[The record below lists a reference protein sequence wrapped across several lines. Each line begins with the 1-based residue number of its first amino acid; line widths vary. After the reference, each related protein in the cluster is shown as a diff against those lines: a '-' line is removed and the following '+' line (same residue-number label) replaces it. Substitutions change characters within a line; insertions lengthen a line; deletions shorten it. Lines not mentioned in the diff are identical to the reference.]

1 MEKQM
6 YEFSI
11 NFEYIADVV
20 ENIAHEV
27 DELNAVES
35 RKLSSQLFMVA
46 DYAKLLAEKSDK
58 LSNSIACVKE

>member
-20 ENIAHEV
+20 ENLAHEV
-27 DELNAVES
+27 SELKAVES
-35 RKLSSQLFMVA
+35 RKLSAQLFMVA
-46 DYAKLLAEKSDK
+46 DYAKLLSDK
-58 LSNSIACVKE
+58 SEKMSNKE